1 MKTPRR
7 AALLV
12 LLLVCLGPAA
22 AAPAGPAHLLVDANP
37 APPGTAD
44 FYPGYL
50 PPTQFAT
57 VQGRVVFLVDSYE
70 VAAGSYR
77 PTLGP
82 PSTLWASDGTP
93 EGTELLAAFC
103 ADGIDGCHRG
113 ARLLGQAG
121 GVELLS
127 IPEVGYDNDFR
138 RELWRTDG
146 TPEGTYRLP
155 AELCP
160 QDYMGPSE
168 VIAGGVLYFA
178 GFDGASGCEAWR
190 SDGTAAGTTRL
201 EDLSSGVAQDY
212 LPQSFAALGDRALFA
227 NAAGLWAV
235 LPQYDGAAFLR
246 ALPGVR
252 LITAAGNRLFFLS
265 GVEGGEALWVSD
277 GEQGGDTR
285 QLQVFPEKPCRDCDS
300 AIPFLKPVDGGVVFL
315 VTDPRRGSRLWR
327 SDGTAQGTHPVAGL
341 PNPVRFGAGGPATPE
356 AFVDLG
362 SRLLFPASRK
372 EGLTQLWVASPPF
385 VSAAPLAGCPV
396 GCPAGIF
403 GLQPLPDGR
412 RVVLTASAPRAG
424 YALWVSDGT
433 AAGTRPVIGAGQSVC
448 ASPSTGFLSLGDSL
462 YFGAEDAEGP
472 SLCRTDG
479 TLRGT
484 VPLARI
490 SLPFQPG
497 GALLGDRVLL
507 GAASGA
513 RTSELWSTGG
523 SPAGTWRVRTFA
535 RAAASSDLQFS
546 PFGEGVLFTARQGDL
561 RPTLWKSDGAS
572 AQKLADLCPGMCD
585 TARPPVIAGGI
596 AFVLAGSAEDIG
608 LLSPHLIR
616 TDGTPA
622 GTREIL
628 AQDFD
633 FLADAPFSLGGR
645 FFFLRC
651 ESRFSDPNAY
661 LRRCGFWTSDG
672 TPEGTVPRISLP
684 ISSYITPPVVAG
696 ASFYFFLYGREGV
709 VSLFQ
714 SDGTQAGTRRLA
726 TPDEG
731 GYSPEIVE
739 AGGHVFL
746 QAGQSL
752 AFLDASAPQGVS
764 VFFGS
769 SVSGLQELGGRL
781 LFFGS
786 SGEDPART
794 GLWSTDG
801 TLEGTRLLSPVLVR
815 SPAIA
820 LAPPRWTRL
829 GSRLL
834 FRGWDP
840 EHGFEPW
847 VTDGTPEGTVLLK
860 DVFPGEGSSFPDSL
874 VLTGGQVWFTA
885 TDGIHGRELWVT
897 GGTPE
902 GTRLAVELA
911 PGPFSLEP
919 RALTPAGGN
928 LFFSADSLFTGR
940 EPWVLPLQ

>member
-12 LLLVCLGPAA
+12 LLLVCLGPAV

-37 APPGTAD
+37 APPNEGD

-50 PPTQFAT
+50 PPTRFAT

-70 VAAGSYR
+70 EGIGYR
-77 PTLGP
+77 PAP
-82 PSTLWASDGTP
+82 EPQVALWASDGTP

-103 ADGIDGCHRG
+103 VDGIEECHQG
-113 ARLLGQAG
+113 ARLLGQVR
-121 GVELLS
+121 GVELLA
-127 IPEVGYDNDFR
+127 IPELGYEYSW
-138 RELWRTDG
+138 ELWRTDG
-146 TPEGTYRLP
+146 TAEGTYRLP

-160 QDYMGPSE
+160 RAYTGPSE

-178 GFDGASGCEAWR
+178 GFDEATGCAAWR
-190 SDGTAAGTTRL
+190 SDGTAAGTARL
-201 EDLSSGVAQDY
+201 EDLSSGVAQDS
-212 LPQSFAALGDRALFA
+212 LPQDFAALGDRAFFA
-227 NAAGLWAV
+227 NEAGLWGV
-235 LPQYDGAAFLR
+235 RPQDNGAGFVR
-246 ALPGVR
+246 ALPGVH
-252 LITAAGNRLFFLS
+252 LVTSAGNRLFFLS

-285 QLQVFPEKPCRDCDS
+285 QLQVFPEKPCQDCDPT
-300 AIPFLKPVDGGVVFL
+300 IPFLRPVDSGVVFL
-315 VTDPRRGSRLWR
+315 VTDPQRGSRLWR
-327 SDGTAQGTHPVAGL
+327 SDGTAAGTYPVAGL
-341 PNPVRFGAGGPATPE
+341 PNPVRFGAAVPPIPE
-356 AFVDLG
+356 PFVALG
-362 SRLLFPASRK
+362 SRLLFLAGRKQGPAR
-372 EGLTQLWVASPPF
+372 LWVASSPF
-385 VSAAPLAGCPV
+385 ASAAPLEGCPE
-396 GCPAGIF
+396 GCPAAVS
-403 GLQPLPDGR
+403 GLQPLSDGR
-412 RVVLTASAPRAG
+412 RVVLAAFSPRVG

-433 AAGTRPVIGAGQSVC
+433 AAGTRPVIGSGQSVC
-448 ASPSTGFLSLGDSL
+448 ASPSTDFFSLGDSL

-472 SLCRTDG
+472 ALCRTDG
-479 TLRGT
+479 TPHGT
-484 VPLARI
+484 VLLARI

-507 GAASGA
+507 GAASGV
-513 RTSELWSTGG
+513 RTSELWSTDG
-523 SPAGTWRVRTFA
+523 SPAGTRRVRTFA
-535 RAAASSDLQFS
+535 RAAASSDPQFS
-546 PFGEGVLFTARQGDL
+546 PFGDGVLFTARQGDL
-561 RPTLWKSDGAS
+561 RPTLWKSDGTS
-572 AQKLADLCPGMCD
+572 ARKLADLCPGMCD
-585 TARPPVIAGGI
+585 TARPPVIAGGL

-622 GTREIL
+622 GTQEVL
-628 AQDFD
+628 AEDFD
-633 FLADAPFSLGGR
+633 FLADAPFSLGGQC
-645 FFFLRC
+645 FFLRC
-651 ESRFSDPNAY
+651 ESGFSDPDGY

-672 TPEGTVPRISLP
+672 TPEGTAPRIALP
-684 ISSYITPPVVAG
+684 LSSYITPPVVAG
-696 ASFYFFLYGREGV
+696 ASFYFFLYGRDGV

-731 GYSPEIVE
+731 SYSPEIVE

-746 QAGQSL
+746 QVDERL
-752 AFLDASAPQGVS
+752 ALLDAAAPQGVS

-786 SGEDPART
+786 SDEGPART

-801 TLEGTRLLSPVLVR
+801 TLEGTRLLSPVLVQ
-815 SPAIA
+815 SPTLGLSAG
-820 LAPPRWTRL
+820 PPGWTRL

-840 EHGFEPW
+840 EHGLELW
-847 VTDGTPEGTVLLK
+847 ATDGTAEGTALVK
-860 DVFPGEGSSFPDSL
+860 DVFPGNGSSVPDSL
-874 VLTGGQVWFTA
+874 VLAGGQVWFTA
-885 TDGIHGRELWVT
+885 TDGDHGRELWVT
-897 GGTPE
+897 DGMPE

-911 PGPFSLEP
+911 PGPFSLDP